1 MKILVINTGSSSI
14 KYQLFDLGSQD
25 TVMASGIV
33 ERIGEDTSFLNYKRV
48 LPGDDGFEEKTEECS
63 VADHHEGMSC
73 IVDLLVDPNHGSI
86 KDKKEISAV
95 GHRVVHG
102 GETFHVPT
110 IIDEKVI
117 EAIED
122 NIPLAPLHNPSNLVG
137 IKVAELTFPDIPQ
150 VAVFD
155 TAFHQTMPMKAF
167 LYAVPLEMYKK
178 NGIRRYGFHGTS
190 HAYVAEKAAEYMKRP
205 LAELNLITIHLG
217 NGASMAAIKEGKC
230 VDTTMGMTPLAG
242 LVMGT
247 RSGDIDPAL
256 PFFMA
261 ERFRL
266 SLKDIDTLLNKD
278 SGLKGLCGSNDM
290 REVIEQK
297 DAGDENSRVALE
309 VYAYRIKKYIGSYFA
324 SLGTLDAIIFTAGIG
339 ENVPYIR
346 ELCCSDLDGLGIEID
361 PERNNGKG
369 NGIRE
374 INSAGSKSKILVIPT
389 DEELKIARETKKLIE
404 NSICRPAKRLEEHD
418 QVHGLPER
426 GTLSHYRR

>member
-33 ERIGEDTSFLNYKRV
+33 EKIGEDTSFLNYKRL
-48 LPGDDGFEEKTEECS
+48 LPGGDGFEENTEECS
-63 VADHHEGMSC
+63 VANHQEGMGR
-73 IVDLLVDPNHGSI
+73 IVDLLVDPEHGSI

-102 GETFHVPT
+102 GETFHAPT

-167 LYAVPLEMYKK
+167 LYAIPLEMYKK

-190 HAYVAEKAAEYMKRP
+190 HAYVAEKAAEYMERP
-205 LAELNLITIHLG
+205 LSELNLITIHLG

-266 SLKDIDTLLNKD
+266 SLQDIDTLLNKD
-278 SGLKGLCGSNDM
+278 SGLKGLCGTNDM
-290 REVIEQK
+290 REVIDQK
-297 DAGDENSRVALE
+297 DAGDENSKVALE

-324 SLGTLDAIIFTAGIG
+324 ALGTLDAIIFTAGIG
-339 ENVPYIR
+339 ENVSYIR
-346 ELCCSDLDGLGIEID
+346 ELCCSGLEGLGIEID
-361 PERNNGKG
+361 SGRNNTDGD
-369 NGIRE
+369 GIRE
-374 INSAGSKSKILVIPT
+374 ISSAESKTRILIIPT
-389 DEELKIARETKKLIE
+389 DEELKIAQETKKIIE
-404 NSICRPAKRLEEHD
+404 K
-418 QVHGLPER
+418 Q
-426 GTLSHYRR
+426 